1 MIQLSPPQIMKC
13 SATYVDGRFF
23 IQVPMDRE
31 GLVEDIADYI
41 ERIGVSEPIWIY
53 TPNSIPN
60 ELSGSNQ
67 NFVYVDANSLEE
79 LVVRSSQLIDRKNK
93 VQIDGRLPPQQS
105 GLTDVADYE
114 MQLQPRYQAKQKS

>member
-31 GLVEDIADYI
+31 GLVEDISDYL
-41 ERIGVSEPIWIY
+41 EWIGMSEPICVY
-53 TPNSIPN
+53 TPNSIPPD
-60 ELSGSNQ
+60 LSGSNQ

-79 LVVRSSQLIDRKNK
+79 LVVRSSKLIDRGNK
-93 VQIDGRLPPQQS
+93 VRIDGRLPSQQPE
-105 GLTDVADYE
+105 LTDVDDYGIL
-114 MQLQPRYQAKQKS
+114 LQYLRPAKQKS